1 MKPRTEPKSVD
12 LNSRKELDEIENVK
26 IKMENDKHK
35 MAKLFLALHFKNT

>member
-26 IKMENDKHK
+26 IKDQNDK
-35 MAKLFLALHFKNT
+35 